1 METQTVSTRLA
12 IEECYKCG
20 VAFGMPE
27 ELRRGHFE
35 NGGDFWCPNGH
46 RQHFITT
53 EVQRLRRKLGIS
65 QREAERERLRVVHAQ
80 EQQEAAERSL
90 RSTKGHLTRTR
101 KRIVNGAC
109 PYCHRSFKDLR
120 RHMASKHPKQKKR
133 YSNPKGKEA

>member
-1 METQTVSTRLA
+1 METQTASTQLA

-20 VAFGMPE
+20 VTFGMPE
-27 ELRRGHFE
+27 QLRQGHLE

-53 EVQRLRRKLGIS
+53 EVQRLRRKLRIS
-65 QREAERERLRVVHAQ
+65 QQEAERERLRVIHAD
-80 EQQEAAERSL
+80 EQREATERSL

-109 PYCHRSFKDLR
+109 PYCKRHFKDLD
-120 RHMASKHPKQKKR
+120 RHMTTKHPKHKKR
-133 YSNPKGKEA
+133 YSNVAGKE